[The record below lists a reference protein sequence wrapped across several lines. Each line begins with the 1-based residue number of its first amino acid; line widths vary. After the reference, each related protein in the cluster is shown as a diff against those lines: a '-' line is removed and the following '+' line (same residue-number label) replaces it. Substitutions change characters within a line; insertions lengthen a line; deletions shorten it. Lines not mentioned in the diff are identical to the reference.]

1 MRTLAAF
8 SRAETCMN
16 ARSIESMILP
26 QNRDALRKH
35 VEKQLLDDIP
45 LAREMQL
52 GISAWDGESLR
63 MSAPLAPNVNDK
75 GCAFGGSLVSMMT
88 LACWSLI
95 TLAAEQAGEPCD
107 IYVQDSAVRYLQPVW
122 GDFDA
127 EARLALNQS
136 WASFF
141 TTLHARGKARLS
153 THCEIRLPDGSVACA
168 LDARFVAFRRS
179 ATAEGANAAQ
189 SDVACQS

>member
-1 MRTLAAF
+1 
-8 SRAETCMN
+8 MN
-16 ARSIESMILP
+16 ARSIESMTLP
-26 QNRDALRKH
+26 TTRDVLRKR

-45 LAREMQL
+45 LARAMEL
-52 GISAWDGESLR
+52 GIRAWDGESLR
-63 MSAPLAPNVNDK
+63 LSAPLSPNVNDK
-75 GCAFGGSLVSMMT
+75 GCAFGGSLVSVMT

-107 IYVQDSAVRYLQPVW
+107 IYVQDSTVRYLQPVW
-122 GDFDA
+122 SDFSA

-153 THCEIRLPDGSVACA
+153 THCEIRLNDGSIACA
-168 LDARFVAFRRS
+168 LDARFVAFRRG
-179 ATAEGANAAQ
+179 ATADAANAAQ
-189 SDVACQS
+189 SDVVCPS

>member
-8 SRAETCMN
+8 SRAESGMN
-16 ARSIESMILP
+16 ARFIESMSLP
-26 QNRDALRKH
+26 TNRDALRKR
-35 VEKQLLDDIP
+35 VEQQLLDDIP
-45 LAREMQL
+45 LARAMQL

-63 MSAPLAPNVNDK
+63 MSAPLSPNVNDK

-107 IYVQDSAVRYLQPVW
+107 IYVQDSTVRYLQPVW

-141 TTLHARGKARLS
+141 TTLHARGKARLA
-153 THCEIRLPDGSVACA
+153 THCEIRLADGTVACA
-168 LDARFVAFRRS
+168 LEARFVSFRRS
-179 ATAEGANAAQ
+179 ATAEVTNAAQ
-189 SDVACQS
+189 LDAARPS